1 MQVMSVNLP
10 CWKRCC
16 GCWRG
21 QQHRQNEKRKNW
33 EDSGAFTFFWRPS
46 LSNAW
51 NIYVL
56 CVIIPSDA
64 WFLRVCS
71 FAVIWIKIPRII
83 VLQRNW
89 LIHSCHRIH
98 RFVNY
103 NSSDL
108 GLLILITLKERPLR
122 VKIICYIFSLTH
134 MSGSRS
140 RIFVEK
146 FLIWCLVW
154 PRKRTEF
161 PLKTRSQ
168 NKMPFQL
175 LYKAVNF
182 VYVLQRMSTLMT
194 SKQILREQESWH

>member
-1 MQVMSVNLP
+1 MAPSRFFGGRAYQTPGISMYYP
-10 CWKRCC
+10 I
-16 GCWRG
+16 GCMMF
-21 QQHRQNEKRKNW
+21 K
-33 EDSGAFTFFWRPS
+33 GAFFCSDLDQDHSDHSASKKLINPL
-46 LSNAW
+46 LSPDSS
-51 NIYVL
+51 V
-56 CVIIPSDA
+56 
-64 WFLRVCS
+64 R
-71 FAVIWIKIPRII
+71 
-83 VLQRNW
+83 
-89 LIHSCHRIH
+89 LI
-98 RFVNY
+98 NY

-154 PRKRTEF
+154 PRKRTDF

>member
-1 MQVMSVNLP
+1 MIFEGV
-10 CWKRCC
+10 
-16 GCWRG
+16 
-21 QQHRQNEKRKNW
+21 
-33 EDSGAFTFFWRPS
+33 FFCS
-46 LSNAW
+46 DLDQD
-51 NIYVL
+51 
-56 CVIIPSDA
+56 PSDHSA
-64 WFLRVCS
+64 S
-71 FAVIWIKIPRII
+71 KK
-83 VLQRNW
+83 
-89 LIHSCHRIH
+89 LINPLLSPDSSVRLI
-98 RFVNY
+98 NY

-182 VYVLQRMSTLMT
+182 VYVLQRMSAYDVKTDTKRARELALDT
-194 SKQILREQESWH
+194 TIPCAGGICNVFRSVSFVEAVDAGTFWLFFFRKTFVDFIKQ